1 MSQTPNYNL
10 SNLRSN
16 GSGQVRRVD
25 TMVDDNLYINQKYDQ
40 LNGSVGSVDSQS
52 NIKNMKIRKQLLVS
66 TDNEMINQKVIHGL
80 NTSTMPQTNM
90 VTSQ

>member
-40 LNGSVGSVDSQS
+40 LNGYVGSVDSQS